1 MGFLNIAQS
10 RYTTKKYDSNK
21 KIDDETIEK
30 LKEIIRLSPSS
41 INSQPWRFTFVSDE
55 KIKSKLAEFSY
66 SNKDKILEASHV
78 VVFSVIKDV
87 NAFEQN
93 KLSLLPEGATAYFNN
108 VLKPRGDEQ
117 VMSWLTSQVYLSL
130 GFFLS
135 ATASLGIDS
144 TPMEG
149 IQAIEYD
156 KVLDEDNFKTLFAV
170 AIGYRDEKDENQ
182 PSHTPKFRLEEEHV
196 IRTRHYPDKCVSTN

>member
-1 MGFLNIAQS
+1 MSFLNIAQS

-30 LKEIIRLSPSS
+30 LKEILRLSPSS
-41 INSQPWRFTFVSDE
+41 INSQPWKFTFISDE
-55 KIKSKLAEFSY
+55 KTKSQLAEFSY
-66 SNKDKILEASHV
+66 SNKEKIIDASHI
-78 VVFSVIKDV
+78 VVFSVVKDV
-87 NAFEQN
+87 KVFEEN
-93 KLSLLPEGATAYFNN
+93 KLTMLPEGATAYFNN

-135 ATASLGIDS
+135 GTASLGIDS

-149 IQAIEYD
+149 IQASEYD
-156 KVLDEDNFKTLFAV
+156 NVLKEDNFKTLFAV
-170 AIGYRDEKDENQ
+170 AIGYRDESDENQ
-182 PSHTPKFRLEEEHV
+182 PSQTPKFRLEKDQI
-196 IRTRHYPDKCVSTN
+196 IRTI

>member
-1 MGFLNIAQS
+1 MSFLNIAQS

-30 LKEIIRLSPSS
+30 LKEILRLSPSS
-41 INSQPWRFTFVSDE
+41 INSQPWKFTFISDE
-55 KIKSKLAEFSY
+55 KTKSQLAEFSY
-66 SNKDKILEASHV
+66 SNKEKIIDASHI
-78 VVFSVIKDV
+78 VVFSVVKDV
-87 NAFEQN
+87 KVFEEN
-93 KLSLLPEGATAYFNN
+93 KLTMLPEGATAYFNN

-135 ATASLGIDS
+135 GTASLGIDF

-149 IQAIEYD
+149 IQASEYD
-156 KVLDEDNFKTLFAV
+156 NVLKEDNFKTLFAV
-170 AIGYRDEKDENQ
+170 AIGYRDESDENQ
-182 PSHTPKFRLEEEHV
+182 PSQTPKFRLEKDQI
-196 IRTRHYPDKCVSTN
+196 IRTI